1 MTGLVFLLV
10 PAQYPLP
17 TTPAD
22 RISPGLR
29 PPRGRDV
36 ALLHHHRPN
45 ATHDQTQVLQ
55 LHIGE
60 SNHCKITIWDEGTLK
75 PGSEWHRMLRS
86 SR

>member
-36 ALLHHHRPN
+36 SLLHHHRPI
-45 ATHDQTQVLQ
+45 AIQDQTQVLQ

-60 SNHCKITIWDEGTLK
+60 SNCCKITIWDEGTATKAWVRLAVVAK
-75 PGSEWHRMLRS
+75 EQ
-86 SR
+86 